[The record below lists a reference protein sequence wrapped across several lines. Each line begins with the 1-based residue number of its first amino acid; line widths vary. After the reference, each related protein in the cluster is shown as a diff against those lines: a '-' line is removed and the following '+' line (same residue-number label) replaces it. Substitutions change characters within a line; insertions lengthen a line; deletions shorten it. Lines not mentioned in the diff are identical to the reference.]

1 MGRYG
6 EIREDMGRYGEIW
19 GDMGRYGE
27 IWGDKGKVWGGVERC
42 GRYMYGR
49 YEEVEILKGTQLTET
64 CTLVLMIVFFSD
76 NKLFFHVSILLS
88 SKLCFCMNQWAHDIF
103 SNG

>member
-1 MGRYG
+1 MG
-6 EIREDMGRYGEIW
+6 
-19 GDMGRYGE
+19 
-27 IWGDKGKVWGGVERC
+27 RC

-64 CTLVLMIVFFSD
+64 CTLVLMIVFFEMRSD

-88 SKLCFCMNQWAHDIF
+88 SNFAF
-103 SNG
+103 V

>member
-1 MGRYG
+1 MGRCG
-6 EIREDMGRYGEIW
+6 E
-19 GDMGRYGE
+19 
-27 IWGDKGKVWGGVERC
+27 VWQIHV
-42 GRYMYGR
+42 GR

-64 CTLVLMIVFFSD
+64 CTLVLMIIFFSMRSD